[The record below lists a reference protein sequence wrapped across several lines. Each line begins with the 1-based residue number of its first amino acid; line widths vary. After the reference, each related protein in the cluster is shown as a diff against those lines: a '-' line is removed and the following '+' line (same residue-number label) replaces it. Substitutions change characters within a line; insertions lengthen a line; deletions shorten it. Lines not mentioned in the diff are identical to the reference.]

1 MGLRFRRSM
10 GLAPGAW
17 LNLGLR
23 SLSLSFGIRGAKYT
37 TGTRGRRITV
47 GLPGT
52 GLSYTKVISPS
63 RRLGRDLLLYLLA
76 ILVVIGVGFALLAW
90 LSSSSD
96 SRTRGSR
103 VLSPHLVRPAHAVP
117 SYSGI
122 GVTATRKSHKVDP
135 ARGGSNG

>member
-10 GLAPGAW
+10 GLAPGAR
-17 LNLGLR
+17 LNLGFR

-37 TGTRGRRITV
+37 TGTRARRITV

-63 RRLGRDLLLYLLA
+63 GRLGRGVLLYLLA

-96 SRTRGSR
+96 IRTRGSG
-103 VLSPHLVRPAHAVP
+103 VLSPLLVTLAHAAP
-117 SYSGI
+117 SHSDI
-122 GVTATRKSHKVDP
+122 GDAVTRRSHSVDFT
-135 ARGGSNG
+135 GGDSNG